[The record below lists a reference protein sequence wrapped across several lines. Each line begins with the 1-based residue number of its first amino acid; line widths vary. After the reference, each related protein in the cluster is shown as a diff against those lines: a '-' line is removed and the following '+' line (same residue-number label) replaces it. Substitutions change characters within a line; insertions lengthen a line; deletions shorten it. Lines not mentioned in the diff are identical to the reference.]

1 MYVFIYAI
9 LCIYLYV
16 MYIFFQ
22 QSINNIK
29 SEKMSKLSKKKDWFC
44 YYAHNPYKEWTV
56 TITFSFFFSFVFSF
70 IWNNNRL

>member
-1 MYVFIYAI
+1 MCLYMLSYVYI
-9 LCIYLYV
+9 CMS
-16 MYIFFQ
+16 MYILFQ

-29 SEKMSKLSKKKDWFC
+29 SEKMSKLSKKKDLFC

-56 TITFSFFFSFVFSF
+56 TITFSFFFFSFVFSC